1 MTTDDKTTRTG
12 SADVTLALTMMVRD
26 EADIIETMLEFHLA
40 QGVDEIL
47 VTDNGS
53 ADGTTEILEQYAS
66 AGRIRLF
73 HEPVQKK
80 QQGQLVTNMARRAHT
95 EFGADWVI
103 NADADEFLRPVDPSK
118 TLRDVFREMPTSLGA
133 FTAPVVN
140 LVGPPAWSGSG
151 VGRLVWRDGRS
162 EEELR
167 LGGVHAQ
174 PTPNA
179 IHIGDAGVI
188 VKQGNHHVS
197 IPSTGQP
204 PAGLE
209 LEVLHLPWRSW
220 RQFEHKVEIAGRAY
234 RDNPRLKP
242 SPRHHGMRDYAR
254 LQQDRLLPIYLL
266 RQPDPADLLPGAD
279 HGPFRFDDSLA
290 RSLELLPAPR
300 HELATAPESLMEAE
314 FVAEQRELAKTYM
327 LVEADGAAVLELAEE
342 MWAEER
348 RQLVAEIDRRDREL
362 DGFRNRRIVKAAEQL
377 NRLRRR

>member
-1 MTTDDKTTRTG
+1 M
-12 SADVTLALTMMVRD
+12 TLALTMMVRD

-40 QGVDEIL
+40 QGVDVVL

-53 ADGTTEILEQYAS
+53 EDGTREILERYA
-66 AGRIRLF
+66 ADGRVQLA

-103 NADADEFLRPVDPSK
+103 NADADEFLRPVDPST
-118 TLRDVFREMPTSLGA
+118 TLGEVFAQLPRSLGA
-133 FTAPVVN
+133 FTVPVVN

-151 VGRLVWRDGRS
+151 TSRLLWRDHRS
-162 EEELR
+162 ESDLH
-167 LGGVHAQ
+167 LAGVHAQ

-179 IHIGDAGVI
+179 VHIGDPGVV
-188 VKQGNHHVS
+188 VKQGNHFVS
-197 IPSTGQP
+197 IPSTGRP
-204 PAGLE
+204 PAGSE

-266 RQPDPADLLPGAD
+266 RQPDPAVLVPGAD
-279 HGPFRFDDSLA
+279 HGPFVHDDSLA
-290 RSLELLPAPR
+290 QQIATLPTPQ
-300 HELATAPESLMEAE
+300 HPLARAAE
-314 FVAEQRELAKTYM
+314 DVMDPAFVAEQRALAETYM
-327 LVEADGAAVLELAEE
+327 IVEADGAAVLELAEE
-342 MWAEER
+342 FWAAERDELLEEI
-348 RQLVAEIDRRDREL
+348 ARRDREL
-362 DGFRNRRIVKAAEQL
+362 AEFRGRRVVQL
-377 NRLRRR
+377 ADRISALRRRG